1 MIILGIDPGTAT
13 LGFALLEVS
22 QQKIQTVLDYG
33 VITTSKHLTD
43 AERLLIIEQNLQ
55 SIIEKYQPNVF
66 AIEKLFFFR
75 NVTTV
80 ITVAQSR
87 GVSLLVA
94 KKNNLRILEF
104 TPLQIKQAITGYGKA
119 PKEQV
124 QQMVKTILKL
134 STIPKPDDAA
144 DALAVGI
151 CAHQSLPM
159 LDKLLS

>member
-13 LGFALLEVS
+13 LGFALLEAS
-22 QQKIQTVLDYG
+22 QQKIKTVLDYG
-33 VITTSKHLTD
+33 VITTSKQLPD
-43 AERLLIIEQNLQ
+43 AERLLIIEENIQ
-55 SIIEKYQPNVF
+55 SLINKYHPNIF

-75 NVTTV
+75 NVTTI

-87 GVSLLVA
+87 GVSILVA

-104 TPLQIKQAITGYGKA
+104 TPLQIKQATTGYGNA

-134 STIPKPDDAA
+134 STVPKPDDAA

-151 CAHQSLPM
+151 CCHQSLPM
-159 LDKLLS
+159 LDKLSS